1 MSKFSAR
8 GLGAAAALIA
18 SFPAVATDGYFAHGY
33 GVKSQG
39 IAGIGIAFPQDALAA
54 ATNPAG
60 TAFVGDRVDVGG
72 TWFRPSRSA
81 SISGNAFGPDATYSG
96 DGRTNFGIPEFG
108 ITKQW
113 SPDLAFGVAVH
124 ANGGMNTEYRTN
136 PLQRFGAGSS
146 GTAGVNL
153 EQLFVAPSVAYK
165 PNADHAF
172 GLALNLAYQ
181 RFEAK
186 GLGAFAITGA
196 PGPFS
201 AHPDRMTD
209 QGSDTATGVGVR
221 LGWTGRFGP
230 DLTVGAT
237 WASKTRMSK
246 FEKYSGL
253 FADGGS
259 FDIPANYGIGVA
271 YRALPGLVVAG
282 DVKRIEYSGVESVGN
297 PLGNLLAG
305 VPFGAAGG
313 PGFGWR
319 DVTVVKIGASWD
331 ASERLVV
338 RAGYSHGTQPIP
350 DGQTFLN
357 ILAPGT
363 LQDHLSLGLTWTFAG
378 GSELSAA
385 YTHGFRRTV
394 SGNGSIPPGF
404 PPAGFGGGEASGTL
418 SENILGV
425 AYGWK
430 L

>member
-1 MSKFSAR
+1 MSKISA
-8 GLGAAAALIA
+8 LGAAAALVA
-18 SFPAVATDGYFAHGY
+18 AFPAAATDGYFAHGF
-33 GVKSQG
+33 GVRSQG
-39 IAGIGIAFPQDALAA
+39 MAGTGIALPQDALAA

-72 TWFRPSRSA
+72 TWFRPSRGA
-81 SISGNAFGPDATYSG
+81 SIAGNGFGPDASFDS
-96 DGRTNFGIPEFG
+96 DGRKDFVIPEFG

-113 SPDLAFGVAVH
+113 SPDLAVGVAVYG
-124 ANGGMNTEYRTN
+124 NGGMNTEYRTN
-136 PLQRFGAGSS
+136 PFQRFGAASS

-153 EQLFVAPSVAYK
+153 EQLFVSPSIAYR
-165 PNADHAF
+165 PHPDHAF
-172 GLALNLAYQ
+172 GIALNLAYQ

-186 GLGAFAITGA
+186 GLGAFAINGA

-201 AHPDRMTD
+201 ANPDHLTD
-209 QGSDTATGVGVR
+209 QGVDSATGAGVR

-246 FEKYSGL
+246 FDRYRGL

-259 FDIPANYGIGVA
+259 FDIPANYGIGIA
-271 YRALPGLVVAG
+271 YRATPRLVVAG
-282 DVKRIEYSGVESVGN
+282 DVKRIEYSGVDSVGN

-319 DVTVVKIGASWD
+319 DVTVVKVGASWD
-331 ASERLVV
+331 VSGQLVV
-338 RAGYSHGTQPIP
+338 RGGYSHNTQPVP
-350 DGQTFLN
+350 NAQTFLN

-363 LQDHLSLGLTWTFAG
+363 VQDHVSLGFTWTFAG
-378 GSELSAA
+378 GGELSAA
-385 YTHGFRRTV
+385 YTHAFRKAV
-394 SGNGSIPPGF
+394 NGAGSIPPGF
-404 PPAGFGGGEASGTL
+404 PPGGFGGGEANLHL
-418 SENILGV
+418 SEDVLGV